1 VSKLSKQ
8 QAKQHLA
15 AVELLKKD
23 RLTEDDRWFVLE
35 NWQESAAHINSTAGA
50 FFTPVMLARDF
61 AIEVHGT
68 RILDLCAGI
77 GCLSFM
83 AFNKSGWGRQP
94 IELTCVELNPDY
106 AAVGQ
111 KVLPEARW
119 IIGDIFS
126 LPSNLGRFD
135 CVISN
140 PPFGSTKRNG
150 DAPRYHGRAFEYH
163 VIDIASDFA
172 ECGAFII
179 PQNSAPFRYSGQRH
193 FETTSNEEYE
203 RFHADT
209 GIRLEM
215 NCGID
220 TECHRGDWRGVA
232 PAVEIVCAEFSELQA
247 SRVPAQQ
254 DLFEAAE

>member
-1 VSKLSKQ
+1 MSKLTKE
-8 QAKQHLA
+8 QAKKHLA
-15 AVELLKKD
+15 AVDLLKKD
-23 RLTEDDRWFVLE
+23 RLSEDDRWFVLE

-68 RILDLCAGI
+68 RVLDLCAGI

-83 AFNKSGWGRQP
+83 AFNKSCWGRDP
-94 IELTCVELNPDY
+94 IEITCVELNPDY
-106 AAVGQ
+106 VAVGQ

-126 LPSNLGRFD
+126 LPIDLGRFD

-140 PPFGSTKRNG
+140 PPFGATKRNG
-150 DAPRYHGRAFEYH
+150 DAPRYSGRSFEYH
-163 VIDIASDFA
+163 VIDIASDLG
-172 ECGAFII
+172 EYGAFII
-179 PQNSAPFRYSGQRH
+179 PQNSAPFKYSGRQS
-193 FETTSNEEYE
+193 FELTPNDEYA

-209 GIRLEM
+209 GISLEM

-232 PAVEIVCAEFSELQA
+232 PAVEIVCAEFDEVREA
-247 SRVPAQQ
+247 RRPAQI
-254 DLFEAAE
+254 DMFEVAA